1 MDIAQITP
9 ALQFFVRFV
18 DQINFLYILHSEY
31 DYILNIFK
39 KNINYLYSANYWL
52 NRCIILIRLPLL
64 FTGLGRY

>member
-39 KNINYLYSANYWL
+39 KISITYIAQ
-52 NRCIILIRLPLL
+52 II
-64 FTGLGRY
+64 G